1 MKWIGTQTLYDSIR
15 LSGQAKNVQIGVS
28 GLGTLALT
36 AGDITL
42 YDATND
48 GNPTISI
55 GKDASDRLEIKSEYH
70 SGAQTINWAK
80 FTTYSS
86 SGSANAGRIGFYIDE
101 TFKGEFRDDGLRI
114 AESNSLTIGSVAIIS
129 DSSGTTTLS
138 NIDALDA
145 TTESTIE
152 TAIDT
157 LANLTSITLD
167 DVNITSM
174 QSSSESFSDNDT
186 SLMTSAA
193 IADKI
198 EAYGYSTTTGDITAV
213 TLTADDTSTIT
224 DSAGSAD
231 FGIKGSAPISTAV
244 DGTDIAISVANA
256 STSAKGVV
264 ELATTAET
272 TTGTDTGRA
281 VTPDGLKDGY
291 QGSSNVTTLGTI
303 GTGVWNG
310 TAIASAYLDS
320 DTAHLS
326 GTQTFS
332 GAKTFSATTTTFTS
346 ATADSPTIKILN
358 TTNDAQAARFVMEKD
373 RGAGTN
379 GDNIGELEFFS
390 KDNGENSQMYGKIL
404 VEIDEA
410 TDGQESGNMEL
421 RVASHDGEQQP
432 GLTMTGG
439 SVEDEVD
446 VTIAHGASS
455 VTTIEGTLTMGSTAT
470 LNNSGLLQVAN
481 QSNITGVGTIS
492 SGTWQGTAVAT
503 GYTKHLIHYEFKGY
517 GTGDGTNYEIPV
529 LLTDNQAPWE
539 HNTSAGS
546 DGLTAITV
554 QTQIRMG
561 GQTMPRAC
569 TLKKWTGWATCGG
582 SATAYIGLFKLTP
595 VRNNN
600 TDRSLVLLKE
610 TSFTA
615 LGNAKLEDFAETSFT
630 DDSIAAGDI
639 LVTGIKCGSGVT
651 LYFTSNIEVE
661 F

>member
-358 TTNDAQAARFVMEKD
+358 TTNDSQAARFVMEKD

>member
-213 TLTADDTSTIT
+213 TLTADDTNTIT

>member
-213 TLTADDTSTIT
+213 TLTADDTNTIT

-358 TTNDAQAARFVMEKD
+358 TTNDSQAARFVMEKD